1 HELRTPLNA
10 IIGYCELLLD
20 EARVRDDSELAE
32 DLERIGLSARHL
44 LDLVRNVLD
53 LSAIEAG
60 RVSLQVEEVEVGALL
75 DELEVVLVPLAEK
88 QGDRLEIRYPP
99 EIGAVHT
106 DRVRLRQVLLNLVG
120 NAVKFTH
127 EGEVVVSAR
136 RTATRL
142 ELEVADNGVGI
153 PAERLS
159 ELFQEF

>member
-1 HELRTPLNA
+1 LSLPRRGFAGVCVHARDVTERRQSELPRLQRDAAEAANKAKSLFLASMSHELRTPLNA

-88 QGDRLEIRYPP
+88 QVDRLEIRYPP
-99 EIGAVHT
+99 EIG
-106 DRVRLRQVLLNLVG
+106 
-120 NAVKFTH
+120 
-127 EGEVVVSAR
+127 
-136 RTATRL
+136 
-142 ELEVADNGVGI
+142 
-153 PAERLS
+153 
-159 ELFQEF
+159 